1 MKLKDKLSKTEG
13 LRASQPDVRVADT
26 FKKNYI
32 EEEKETIEQRIN
44 RILEKNK
51 YFRKISKKLKINPIY
66 LLIILLIPFLMLLLT
81 FFNFTTKL
89 ITTIYPLYMSFKT
102 LQYQVN
108 KSKKNGKLYKQEDE
122 DNDTTQW
129 LSYWL
134 LYSFVINSEC
144 ILGSLVDKIPLY
156 KLLKFIF
163 LLLCFLP
170 QVQLSVVI
178 YIYFTS
184 KLYQLYGENL
194 EESIIGLIKSVSTNK
209 INNGEEENDSKETH
223 EVVKNKKTE

>member
-1 MKLKDKLSKTEG
+1 MKLKEKLSKTEG
-13 LRASQPDVRVADT
+13 LRSSQPDVRVT
-26 FKKNYI
+26 EIFKKNYI
-32 EEEKETIEQRIN
+32 VEEKETIEERIN

-51 YFRKISKKLKINPIY
+51 YFKKISKKLKINPIY
-66 LLIILLIPFLMLLLT
+66 LLIILLIPFLILLLT

-163 LLLCFLP
+163 LLSCFLP
-170 QVQLSVVI
+170 QVRLSVVI

-184 KLYQLYGENL
+184 KLYQLYGENV
-194 EESIIGLIKSVSTNK
+194 EESIIGLIRSVSTGK
-209 INNGEEENDSKETH
+209 IKTGEDDSKETH